1 MEKISQIRTPTNT
14 LGRSHSPSSPR
25 SKTAKMTIEDAK
37 PIHDLNYHVRQVK
50 HALTHFKDVISK
62 NKLEMLP
69 GNGTVVLE
77 SIANIHTGTFCCN
90 VCFSPLKL
98 QKKSFFFTALQSY
111 TLNEHSSALIS
122 ATTQVYL
129 SLGKLIKLCDEVLL
143 RENEENCALLSN
155 ENVTEIVNLVDS
167 AVLNLVSLANEK
179 IHERDNSIVSFTHSL
194 PATNSSCNTLQRP
207 SIDVAGQRT
216 SLPDIPLTPR
226 ERDILEQSSNKQI
239 RTSHST
245 ESILRESSPPP
256 KPPLPNRSN
265 NPPPLPPKRRNQQ
278 KSNYQ
283 NDMPLTTDLNTLD
296 STQTT
301 HLSCGLDRMSL
312 RSRSPDDNSSL
323 LSVSS
328 LDSALNHSKE
338 EDELRA
344 LTLDNYFDGG
354 QNSDQLFVTH
364 SSKLFFNTLKTNTK
378 FLSTIYTNNTKT

>member
-1 MEKISQIRTPTNT
+1 
-14 LGRSHSPSSPR
+14 
-25 SKTAKMTIEDAK
+25 MTVEEVK

-62 NKLEMLP
+62 KKLEMLP

-77 SIANIHTGTFCCN
+77 SIANVHTGERESRTKLKHSQSILHII
-90 VCFSPLKL
+90 FS
-98 QKKSFFFTALQSY
+98 ALQSY

-155 ENVTEIVNLVDS
+155 ENVTEIVDLVDS
-167 AVLNLVSLANEK
+167 AILNLVSLANEK
-179 IHERDNSIVSFTHSL
+179 ITERDNSIVSYTQSL
-194 PATNSSCNTLQRP
+194 PATCNSSCNTLQRP
-207 SIDVAGQRT
+207 AIDVAGQRT

-226 ERDILEQSSNKQI
+226 ERDILEQSSNKSI

-245 ESILRESSPPP
+245 ESILRDSSPPP
-256 KPPLPNRSN
+256 KPPLPNRN
-265 NPPPLPPKRRNQQ
+265 INPPPLPPKRRSQQQ
-278 KSNYQ
+278 KVYQ
-283 NDMPLTTDLNTLD
+283 NDCLPGAGVSVDFNAHDSSHLT
-296 STQTT
+296 S
-301 HLSCGLDRMSL
+301 GFDRMSM

-344 LTLDNYFDGG
+344 LTQLDHYFADG
-354 QNSDQLFVTH
+354 QTRTKDDLDQLFVGQ
-364 SSKLFFNTLKTNTK
+364 SKCVVPLRTSNLLKTNR
-378 FLSTIYTNNTKT
+378 